1 MKTIIWNHLDEER
14 GAFYVAIFTDGKNAV
29 CPWRDLPSRNYQQ
42 ACNKQPLQK
51 INKRNGK
58 HGVNQKQ
65 KSKSAEAENGK
76 SVSCE
81 PRNQESGF
89 VHRKTTVWISVFAP
103 VLDHWDNLSLQAMI
117 LCFLTGGGAAFG
129 AYWYRCD
136 SYYIVLYGAMGVLF
150 GLILVLVDNGANVGL
165 KRQQLA
171 DCLVDYVE
179 NSPHF
184 YKNEHAI

>member
-65 KSKSAEAENGK
+65 KFKSAEAENGK

-81 PRNQESGF
+81 PRDQESGF
-89 VHRKTTVWISVFAP
+89 VHRKTTVWISVSAP
-103 VLDHWDNLSLQAMI
+103 VLGSLGQPVVTGDDPLLPYGRRRRFRGI
-117 LCFLTGGGAAFG
+117 LVSLRFLLYCPLWRDGRSFWIAFG
-129 AYWYRCD
+129 SCR
-136 SYYIVLYGAMGVLF
+136 
-150 GLILVLVDNGANVGL
+150 
-165 KRQQLA
+165 
-171 DCLVDYVE
+171 
-179 NSPHF
+179 
-184 YKNEHAI
+184 